1 MITRFQIIYRYLGFI
16 FLLNALGMLL
26 SAFVSII
33 YNDGSTYIL
42 MYSAIL
48 AALFGVFP
56 LIFVPPAEDIS
67 NNEGL
72 IIVVASWL
80 ISCLIGAI
88 PYVLWGVEFSFS
100 NAWFE
105 SVSGFTTTGST
116 ILVNIEAVPKGLL
129 FWRAMTHWL
138 GGMGIFVFALS
149 VMPFMG
155 EGMRVLYQSEMSAL
169 ALNNFQQRAKIAV
182 NILASVYVGLTAL
195 ETIAL
200 LFCGMDLFDAITHS
214 FATIAT
220 GGFSPRNASVAYF
233 NSISVEVVI
242 MIFMIFSGIHFAL
255 LFGVISG
262 DFKSIWKSRI
272 VRYYLLVLFAG
283 ITISSIDLYITQ
295 YDSFAEALRHASFQ
309 MLSVGTSTGFATA
322 DSSIWSPVSQ
332 MLLIFFSLQCACA
345 GSTSGGIKADRI
357 VILGKSIMRQIRQ
370 LQHPRAVLP
379 LAIGDRVLEKDVA
392 ENAILYIVFYICII
406 FATTI
411 LLVALGTDT
420 TEAFTGTVATMGNV
434 GPGLAGVG
442 SVGNFNHISDAGK
455 WIFSVT
461 MLLGRLEIYALL
473 MFFIPKHWK

>member
-1 MITRFQIIYRYLGFI
+1 
-16 FLLNALGMLL
+16 MLL

-233 NSISVEVVI
+233 NSISIEMVI

-262 DFKSIWKSRI
+262 DFKSIWKSWI
-272 VRYYLLVLFAG
+272 VRYYLLALFAG

-332 MLLIFFSLQCACA
+332 MLLIFFRCNVHVPAQLP
-345 GSTSGGIKADRI
+345 GNKADRI

-370 LQHPRAVLP
+370 LQHPRAVLAA
-379 LAIGDRVLEKDVA
+379 AIGDRVLEKDVA
-392 ENAILYIVFYICII
+392 RKRHTVYRVLYLYHFCDHNFVGLPS
-406 FATTI
+406 AQTQPKHSPEQSPPWAM
-411 LLVALGTDT
+411 LLGLG
-420 TEAFTGTVATMGNV
+420 
-434 GPGLAGVG
+434 GVG
-442 SVGNFNHISDAGK
+442 SVGNFQLHFRCRKMDFLCHNVVGTVGNLCAADV
-455 WIFSVT
+455 FYPQT
-461 MLLGRLEIYALL
+461 LEIMSRFL
-473 MFFIPKHWK
+473 FPSFSPR